1 MTSKEESIYQIIAG
15 LLLFSMVLC
24 FVRCYYYKHIYNR
37 AERVT
42 PAVHDQKPDGVH
54 GTKKKINNEEEL
66 V

>member
-15 LLLFSMVLC
+15 LLLFSMIFC

-42 PAVHDQKPDGVH
+42 PVVHDQKPDGVH
-54 GTKKKINNEEEL
+54 GVKKFNNEEEL